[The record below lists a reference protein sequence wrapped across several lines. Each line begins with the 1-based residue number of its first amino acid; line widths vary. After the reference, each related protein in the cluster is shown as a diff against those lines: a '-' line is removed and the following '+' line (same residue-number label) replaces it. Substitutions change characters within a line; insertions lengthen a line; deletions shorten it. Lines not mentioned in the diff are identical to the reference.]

1 MIDWNDKRIKDHE
14 DMMDYKARIYYG
26 AELTPKQ
33 KKRQVEA
40 QKKSEQL
47 RRVLFGSVED
57 EITKHFE
64 LINDRIK
71 KSIEVGGTA
80 IFIHPY
86 TNHVINTAHTME
98 EYFRLASDNGNA
110 IIVYNRPDGRFIPNN
125 EPIRE

>member
-1 MIDWNDKRIKDHE
+1 
-14 DMMDYKARIYYG
+14 MDFKKYKQIEEMQDYQARIYYG
-26 AELTPKQ
+26 AELTAEQ
-33 KKRQVEA
+33 KKRQVET
-40 QKKSEQL
+40 KKRYDNL
-47 RRVLFGSVED
+47 RELLFGSVQD

-86 TNHVINTAHTME
+86 INHVINTAHTME

-110 IIVYNRPDGRFIPNN
+110 IIVYNRPDGTVIPND
-125 EPIRE
+125 EPITE